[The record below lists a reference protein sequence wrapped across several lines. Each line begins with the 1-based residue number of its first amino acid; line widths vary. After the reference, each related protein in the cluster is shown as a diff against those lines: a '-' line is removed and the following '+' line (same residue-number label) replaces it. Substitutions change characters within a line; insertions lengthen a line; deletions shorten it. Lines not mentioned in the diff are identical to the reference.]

1 MKPSGDLCKKQILV
15 GRTYRYLKEG
25 KTHEEIAELLKVP
38 IAEVHSLANICK
50 MADENRRKQA
60 AELLI

>member
-1 MKPSGDLCKKQILV
+1 MLSDDLCKKQILV

-25 KTHEEIAELLKVP
+25 KTHEEIAEILKVP
-38 IAEVHSLANICK
+38 IADVHSLVNICK
-50 MADENRRKQA
+50 IADKNKREQA